1 MFMIYKSIHRPA
13 DLSNMSKFPM
23 DFRCTLRQLNMADW
37 KFLELNR
44 HWNGKNHEKPSNSN
58 GVWIRN
64 SATPKSP
71 WNSKFNSKH
80 VGGKPLSHIFG
91 QSQIK
96 WLDTYGILWIDVPS
110 MWHHHCGWRST
121 PGTGSPN
128 WKSGPGGAE
137 QHEVPMIIWKGLSQA
152 LINLQVNELTWSF

>member
-1 MFMIYKSIHRPA
+1 MYPPAIKHGWLEIPWTKSA
-13 DLSNMSKFPM
+13 
-23 DFRCTLRQLNMADW
+23 
-37 KFLELNR
+37 LE
-44 HWNGKNHEKPSNSN
+44 WEKPWKTIELN

-152 LINLQVNELTWSF
+152 LINLQVNELTWFVLNFVDI